1 MLPHGRRQNRSI
13 FGGGVK
19 IVRRRAVAVL
29 DPNVWGGYSPSPG
42 MDNGVCPWAGSGRV
56 TASQGWPFPEC
67 LKTFRGI
74 DYRSVQQNAMVL
86 IMYLHISLNNA
97 SINSVYLLLLCLIV
111 VLTRAIFHLFGC
123 LPTSHR
129 FLRREILWI
138 LRISGATKGG
148 GLEGA

>member
-1 MLPHGRRQNRSI
+1 M
-13 FGGGVK
+13 
-19 IVRRRAVAVL
+19 AVL

-97 SINSVYLLLLCLIV
+97 SINSVYLLIAFVFNSCLDQGYLPPVWLSANVTPVFKKGDPMDPQNYRPIALTCTLCKVMESVIKQHLLTYLTYLISV
-111 VLTRAIFHLFGC
+111 
-123 LPTSHR
+123 
-129 FLRREILWI
+129 
-138 LRISGATKGG
+138 
-148 GLEGA
+148 